1 VDLGIGVERCTW
13 VVIHT
18 YRVLTAAFGIT
29 ERSRKLGRYKIT
41 NTENKK
47 DGAAG
52 SGGRCWMKGKGRWTA
67 DGAKVLLCESVRERR
82 RVHVVGMYV

>member
-1 VDLGIGVERCTW
+1 MDLGIGGWKDARGW
-13 VVIHT
+13 LYIHIGF
-18 YRVLTAAFGIT
+18 LTAAFGIT

-47 DGAAG
+47 DRAAG

-67 DGAKVLLCESVRERR
+67 DGAKVLLCESV
-82 RVHVVGMYV
+82 